1 MNTAHAA
8 LSAFLALIILAVGV
22 PISPHTVPGV
32 PGGLRHAFSFRK
44 GSLPA
49 PRRLPVLRGGG
60 ASAEDESGDN
70 GAPTVSSDVTV
81 SRLGLG
87 RGALEEPPER
97 LSFPETEEQILEYWD
112 EIDAFHTS
120 LRQARE
126 EGRERWV
133 FYDGPPFATGLPHYG
148 PAAPNQTHRCQ
159 RAARAL
165 HQRPAHM
172 EHGRRQARIAVL
184 LRLRRRFGRRAHS
197 RGDHQGRGYAVL
209 GAERQ
214 AGRAALGVRAPP
226 PPPRAQ
232 PSPRARAA
240 PGRRCAQSRGAC
252 PAPPSPHPSQS
263 VGPGVLRL
271 VACACIALH
280 PSLPPYQP
288 DAFRPPP
295 YQPDASRP
303 SPVPTGRV
311 SSLPRV
317 LAPPPQRRDPPACN
331 FF

>member
-197 RGDHQGRGYAVL
+197 RGDHQGRGHAVL

-226 PPPRAQ
+226 PLSLP
-232 PSPRARAA
+232 
-240 PGRRCAQSRGAC
+240 
-252 PAPPSPHPSQS
+252 
-263 VGPGVLRL
+263 LRL
-271 VACACIALH
+271 MTRAIRCLTTTLGYREEDDMLQTFCARVAT
-280 PSLPPYQP
+280 SLL
-288 DAFRPPP
+288 
-295 YQPDASRP
+295 
-303 SPVPTGRV
+303 GR
-311 SSLPRV
+311 
-317 LAPPPQRRDPPACN
+317 
-331 FF
+331 

>member
-8 LSAFLALIILAVGV
+8 LSAFLAVIILAAGA
-22 PISPHTVPGV
+22 PISPRAVPGV

-97 LSFPETEEQILEYWD
+97 LSFPETEEQILAYWD

-159 RAARAL
+159 RAARTL
-165 HQRPAHM
+165 HHVNREMPMAVIMWSRSSSIVLCPTVVKSTSELCSVQRM
-172 EHGRRQARIAVL
+172 SDI
-184 LRLRRRFGRRAHS
+184 
-197 RGDHQGRGYAVL
+197 
-209 GAERQ
+209 
-214 AGRAALGVRAPP
+214 
-226 PPPRAQ
+226 
-232 PSPRARAA
+232 
-240 PGRRCAQSRGAC
+240 
-252 PAPPSPHPSQS
+252 
-263 VGPGVLRL
+263 
-271 VACACIALH
+271 I
-280 PSLPPYQP
+280 
-288 DAFRPPP
+288 
-295 YQPDASRP
+295 
-303 SPVPTGRV
+303 
-311 SSLPRV
+311 
-317 LAPPPQRRDPPACN
+317 
-331 FF
+331 